1 MLTDWSMLSDEIQ
14 LALSREALRHAAETI
29 AEQAESLAGEFEG
42 GGLTDRGGAEALRLL
57 AAVVRVTGQEGLRE
71 VRGHA

>member
-42 GGLTDRGGAEALRLL
+42 GGLADRGGAEALRLL